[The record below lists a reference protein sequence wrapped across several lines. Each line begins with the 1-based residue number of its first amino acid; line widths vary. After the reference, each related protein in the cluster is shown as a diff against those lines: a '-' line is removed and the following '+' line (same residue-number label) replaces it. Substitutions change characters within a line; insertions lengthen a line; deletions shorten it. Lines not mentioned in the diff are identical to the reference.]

1 MKKFSTILVLGL
13 LLSGN
18 AYANKKDVLL
28 YDKSKDWIRVLIK
41 NPVWFLD
48 TPEQSDYKFS
58 IATKMGERHCDN
70 YNKSMYRFLSQRDG
84 DPLRDAVV
92 MLGKNYHT
100 FYCANSLIEALEIYE
115 VSGLQKHESWAGPIF
130 FEKSPNYQRR
140 SVKKTLIYLENERKR
155 REVEKRKREAE
166 KRLAEQRKREAE
178 KRLAEQKKLAES
190 NKNNAQS
197 NTKSASREKAKKIM
211 LYKGES
217 AINGFLGGLI
227 GMALGFGLYSI
238 MDRKT
243 KKKINDKYFL
253 GAAFFIGWI
262 ISKFV

>member
-1 MKKFSTILVLGL
+1 MKISKKLLLKILCFKMKKLLGIIVLGL

-18 AYANKKDVLL
+18 ICLAGQKIIYLGDSTLKLSRADSSKYVTYNFYENGTCQVSWVDWWTYTENNCRWEQEGPKIKINWGKKWEINVNGYL
-28 YDKSKDWIRVLIK
+28 KDD
-41 NPVWFLD
+41 WFKGRIQFGNGYTTTL
-48 TPEQSDYKFS
+48 
-58 IATKMGERHCDN
+58 
-70 YNKSMYRFLSQRDG
+70 
-84 DPLRDAVV
+84 
-92 MLGKNYHT
+92 
-100 FYCANSLIEALEIYE
+100 
-115 VSGLQKHESWAGPIF
+115 SGLFDYYSKVYKNWISPEEKQRIADEKKRQERQKELQRKAN
-130 FEKSPNYQRR
+130 EK
-140 SVKKTLIYLENERKR
+140 
-155 REVEKRKREAE
+155 
-166 KRLAEQRKREAE
+166 KRLAEEKKIVEA
-178 KRLAEQKKLAES
+178 

>member
-1 MKKFSTILVLGL
+1 
-13 LLSGN
+13 
-18 AYANKKDVLL
+18 
-28 YDKSKDWIRVLIK
+28 
-41 NPVWFLD
+41 
-48 TPEQSDYKFS
+48 
-58 IATKMGERHCDN
+58 
-70 YNKSMYRFLSQRDG
+70 MYRFLSQRDG

-227 GMALGFGLYSI
+227 GMAIGFGLYSI